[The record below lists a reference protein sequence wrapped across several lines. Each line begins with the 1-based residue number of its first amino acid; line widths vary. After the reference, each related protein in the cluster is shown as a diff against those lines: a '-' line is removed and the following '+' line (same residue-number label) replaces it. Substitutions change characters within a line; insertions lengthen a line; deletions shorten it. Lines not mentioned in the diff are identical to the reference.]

1 MRKSAIV
8 IGFGAFFV
16 TMALLLK
23 FYAFDKLAVIPI
35 DQNTK
40 QVAVDKNAYLFDAG
54 TLKFQHTTLT
64 TTIGA
69 VALKGESEKFG
80 HNAVIFSKWQFS
92 KIPQTKTPQEGFTE
106 KFAVERHTG
115 KVVKWSGDEENGK
128 AIEHQ
133 GYTVKFP
140 FGTQKTTYPYW
151 DGSTQKT
158 MQMKYAG
165 TDKIDGL
172 EVYRFEGTVPR
183 QTLAIEPT
191 KEAPG
196 FLFGGAQS
204 SPGVKAKY
212 DYANDRTI
220 WVEPQTG
227 AFIKV
232 SEAQKQWLTDP
243 GTGKSVQ
250 VLRTTSVFDNATVKS
265 NVDEYKGKASQLKA
279 LKLAPWILGILGLL
293 LIVGGVLMAVLLG
306 RRDGN
311 GNGDGYGDDSYDGSG
326 GDDDYY
332 ADDDETQHGVSGL
345 LGDRNRSGGG
355 PDAAG
360 DSADNTVRLDKN
372 S

>member
-69 VALKGESEKFG
+69 VAQKDESKKFG
-80 HNAVIFSKWQFS
+80 HNAVIFSKWQYS
-92 KIPQTKTPQEGFTE
+92 KIPETKVAQQGFTE
-106 KFAVERHTG
+106 KFAVDRHTG
-115 KVVKWSGDEENGK
+115 KVVKWSGDSENEK
-128 AIEHQ
+128 AVEHK

-140 FGTQKTTYPYW
+140 FGAKKTTYPYW
-151 DGSTQKT
+151 DGPTEKT
-158 MQMKYAG
+158 MNMKYAG

-172 EVYRFEGTVPR
+172 EVYRYEGTVPR
-183 QTLAIEPT
+183 QSMTNEPT
-191 KEAPG
+191 MDSPG
-196 FLFGGAQS
+196 FLFGGAKS
-204 SPGVKAKY
+204 SPGVHAKFSY
-212 DYANDRTI
+212 SNDRII

-232 SEAQKQWLTDP
+232 SEGQKQWLTNP
-243 GTGKSVQ
+243 KNNKSVQ
-250 VLRTTSVFDNATVKS
+250 VLRTTSVFDDATVKS

-279 LKLAPWILGILGLL
+279 LKIAPWALGILGILL
-293 LIVGGVLMAVLLG
+293 LIGGALMAVLMG
-306 RRDGN
+306 RRNNDA
-311 GNGDGYGDDSYDGSG
+311 DY
-326 GDDDYY
+326 DDDYEY
-332 ADDDETQHGVSGL
+332 DDDTRGGVSGL
-345 LGDRNRSGGG
+345 LDDNADD
-355 PDAAG
+355 DAT
-360 DSADNTVRLDKN
+360 SADVLRRHGRD
-372 S
+372 